1 MQSRLKSDS
10 CDFETFENWE
20 QENEVTII
28 KLSDSQSSNCIINVL
43 QKIHFNAEHWV
54 LCAFP
59 TQEKAQISFQ
69 FLPLFPPQDG
79 IFVIIIFC
87 IQSLHMQ
94 ESFAI
99 KERHTFKVVLWK
111 MFHIIRSLTHHTD
124 VSACLYKDLE
134 QSVLATE
141 LTSKLFD
148 PKFLYFDNAIMH
160 LTQGHHYP
168 LTYRKP
174 S

>member
-1 MQSRLKSDS
+1 MQNTE
-10 CDFETFENWE
+10 CF
-20 QENEVTII
+20 
-28 KLSDSQSSNCIINVL
+28 SNSG
-43 QKIHFNAEHWV
+43 KG
-54 LCAFP
+54 
-59 TQEKAQISFQ
+59 AQISFQ
-69 FLPLFPPQDG
+69 FLPYPLPPAPTPPPNG

-87 IQSLHMQ
+87 MQSLHMQ
-94 ESFAI
+94 ESFST
-99 KERHTFKVVLWK
+99 KERLAFEVVLWK

-160 LTQGHHYP
+160 LTQGRYYP
-168 LTYRKP
+168 LTYRKL

>member
-1 MQSRLKSDS
+1 MQNTECFVLFQLRKKSPN
-10 CDFETFENWE
+10 FFP
-20 QENEVTII
+20 
-28 KLSDSQSSNCIINVL
+28 VL
-43 QKIHFNAEHWV
+43 A
-54 LCAFP
+54 P
-59 TQEKAQISFQ
+59 SPP
-69 FLPLFPPQDG
+69 LPPDG

-87 IQSLHMQ
+87 IQSLCMQ
-94 ESFAI
+94 EGFST
-99 KERHTFKVVLWK
+99 KERLTFEVVLWK

-160 LTQGHHYP
+160 LTQGHYYP
-168 LTYRKP
+168 LTHGKP